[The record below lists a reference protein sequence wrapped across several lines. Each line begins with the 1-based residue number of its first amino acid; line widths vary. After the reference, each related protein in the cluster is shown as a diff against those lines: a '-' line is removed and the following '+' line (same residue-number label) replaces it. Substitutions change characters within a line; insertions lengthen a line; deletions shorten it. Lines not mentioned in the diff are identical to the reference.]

1 MGNDNNNKL
10 FDIGNQNGIV
20 KFDIAGARLV
30 LQSYREN
37 MQALKDEFAE
47 IPDCST
53 KDGYNLT
60 KKRISKMVG
69 FRGAVD
75 KKRKELKA
83 EALQYNREVEAGAQ
97 NIIQGIKV
105 IEEPYKAA
113 KLAIDDEKKR
123 AEEAKALEEQKR
135 RDEILESIGLFKDIV
150 VESVDDSSE
159 VIAGKIQK
167 LADSELIEENFQ
179 EFFAQAF
186 AAKEAALSGLKRLHT
201 AAETREQKEAEEKKE
216 NERIAKEQA
225 EQVEKL
231 RIEREKFEKEQAE
244 QAKQR
249 IAKEQELAFA
259 RAAEEKRIAE
269 ERKQFE
275 AEKAKQE
282 EERAR
287 LQAIENERIAE
298 ERAKQKAIDDERA
311 RVQKE
316 EDDKRAAEKAEIAKQ
331 QAEIDRQ
338 RREQEE
344 RDRVAQEKK
353 EAEERA
359 AREAKQKEEYDRKN
373 KERQAANRDDIISI
387 IQKEFGEEISDESIG
402 DLADYLMDEKIPH
415 MKYTG

>member
-20 KFDIAGARLV
+20 KFDIAGARLI

-60 KKRISKMVG
+60 KERISKMVG

-97 NIIQGIKV
+97 NIIQSMKV
-105 IEEPYKAA
+105 IEEPYKEA
-113 KLAIDDEKKR
+113 KAAIDDEKKR

-150 VESVDDSSE
+150 VDSVDDSSE

-186 AAKEAALSGLKRLHT
+186 AAKEAAISGLKRLH
-201 AAETREQKEAEEKKE
+201 AVAETREQKEAEEKKE

-225 EQVEKL
+225 EQAEKL

-249 IAKEQELAFA
+249 IAKDQELACA
-259 RAAEEKRIAE
+259 RAAEEKRIAL

-287 LQAIENERIAE
+287 LQAIENERIAKE
-298 ERAKQKAIDDERA
+298 LAKQKAIDDERA
-311 RVQKE
+311 RIQKE

-353 EAEERA
+353 DAEEKA
-359 AREAKQKEEYDRKN
+359 ARDAKEKEEADRAN
-373 KERQAANRDDIISI
+373 EERQKKNRVEIIDSL
-387 IQKEFGEEISDESIG
+387 EEKFSDEICDESLYEI
-402 DLADYLMDEKIPH
+402 ADYLMAGNVPH
-415 MKYTG
+415 MTYTG